1 MTIFIY
7 PNFDKSHSLDCT
19 GEACDILQSLGCDII
34 MPESA
39 RSAFARD
46 NITYMRSD
54 RAASACDIMISVG
67 GDGTILKCAKL
78 AAKNQKLLLG
88 INCGRLGF
96 MATLERDEL
105 SFLKSLISGDFTV
118 DDRMML
124 TVSIDR
130 PDGENVTLDALN
142 EAVISSAGGRGI
154 HDFTV
159 LADGVTV
166 SSLRADGLI
175 FSTPTGASAYS
186 LSAGGPL
193 IEPSLD
199 CIEFTQICP
208 HSLFART
215 MLFSPEKCIEVR
227 YKSDGSTSAAV
238 SVDGERPIIVSEA
251 DRVTITRSELNL
263 KLIDIHGGS
272 YFRAIN
278 QKLMQPAKQP
288 DDVRNNN
295 E

>member
-1 MTIFIY
+1 MKIFIY

-19 GEACDILQSLGCDII
+19 REACGILSGLGCDII

-39 RSAFARD
+39 KRTLSLD
-46 NITYMRSD
+46 GVTYTSSD
-54 RAASACDIMISVG
+54 EAASRCDIMISVG

-78 AAKNQKLLLG
+78 AAKNNKLLLG

-105 SFLKSLISGDFTV
+105 DCLKALIDGDYSV
-118 DDRMML
+118 DSRMML
-124 TVSIDR
+124 TAKIIYKNGETVSL
-130 PDGENVTLDALN
+130 TALN
-142 EAVISSAGGRGI
+142 EAVISSDGGRGI

-159 LADGVTV
+159 LADGLTV

-193 IEPSLD
+193 IEPTLD

-215 MLFSPEKCIEVR
+215 MLFSPEKQIEVR
-227 YKSDGSTSAAV
+227 FESDGKTRAAL
-238 SVDGERPIIVSEA
+238 SVDGQTPISLSDEDRLLIERS
-251 DRVTITRSELNL
+251 DL
-263 KLIDIHGGS
+263 KLGLIDIRGGS

-278 QKLMQPAKQP
+278 HKLMQPAKQP
-288 DDVRNNN
+288 DN
-295 E
+295 